1 MLWRVDS
8 VFAKVATFTTY
19 KLTEPVQASKP
30 APWFGI
36 GPLRFRVSDSPHAGL
51 LPILKNQ
58 RSSARI
64 GSGHPESM
72 SQHVN
77 RMRKEPKAARQL
89 KKHEQALRAF
99 CSNR

>member
-8 VFAKVATFTTY
+8 EFAKVATFTTY

-36 GPLRFRVSDSPHAGL
+36 GPLRFRVSDSQHAGL

-64 GSGHPESM
+64 GCMKPFAG
-72 SQHVN
+72 
-77 RMRKEPKAARQL
+77 AWLDFARWIQ
-89 KKHEQALRAF
+89 
-99 CSNR
+99 

>member
-36 GPLRFRVSDSPHAGL
+36 GPLRFRVSDRVHGEIGASCGSSSLAEIGKTVDF
-51 LPILKNQ
+51 LK
-58 RSSARI
+58 
-64 GSGHPESM
+64 
-72 SQHVN
+72 
-77 RMRKEPKAARQL
+77 
-89 KKHEQALRAF
+89 
-99 CSNR
+99 